1 MKRRAKKTQ
10 NFPEKLAKAGWLL
23 TGEKGVIQRVKMIFN
38 RTFFFHQ
45 IPGDCTNC
53 LQNGSYFPQENSNM
67 LWGQR
72 VQLRATG
79 NN

>member
-38 RTFFFHQ
+38 RTFFFTKSQEIVLIVYRMDH
-45 IPGDCTNC
+45 ISLRKIATCYGDR
-53 LQNGSYFPQENSNM
+53 GFS
-67 LWGQR
+67 
-72 VQLRATG
+72 
-79 NN
+79 